1 MPDMVGLL
9 EPAAVEGGSLVV
21 VADPSAI
28 VELAPA
34 ALPSVVTVTEAVSL
48 PSGPI
53 SMLEELG
60 NVPTG

>member
-9 EPAAVEGGSLVV
+9 GSVAVEGGLLVD

-28 VELAPA
+28 LELAPA
-34 ALPSVVTVTEAVSL
+34 ALPFVVTVTKAVSL

>member
-28 VELAPA
+28 LELAPA
-34 ALPSVVTVTEAVSL
+34 ALPSVVTVTKAVSL

-60 NVPTG
+60 RVPTG

>member
-34 ALPSVVTVTEAVSL
+34 ALPSVVTVTDAVLL

-53 SMLEELG
+53 SMLEELRSFPIG
-60 NVPTG
+60 